1 MRSIERAAVRNQRL
15 NGDLA
20 TLLAWK
26 SDYATQVPVDVVITT
41 NEINDRHGTGVLVK
55 RILEG
60 RRNIFSIR
68 FRNDWGDPQFGDW
81 NLCLKQS
88 GFAPWDTIRPEAFRN
103 ILRLFGGHKVRNVLC
118 VPFLVDEPMAAI
130 ALHEVFGARLCA
142 YVMDDQNVA
151 SNHIPDVLMRE
162 FLQRCSLRLATH
174 PELRVAYERKYG
186 LPFYL
191 LPAVAPDRLI
201 AREPIQPAIALHEK
215 TGGKRGAMIGS
226 FWDQSWF
233 DRLCAALVPTGY
245 SIDWFGNNRS
255 PFVKFPKEQ
264 LLRARI
270 NPRGI
275 VSEDQ
280 LAIELREYP
289 FVIVP
294 TGTFDPSETNTPV
307 TLLSLPG
314 RIPFATA
321 VSQTPILVVGS
332 TSTCAS
338 RFVKHFGIGQ
348 TVGYDRRE
356 LKDAMD
362 RLRDPKAQVAMRSNA
377 ARIAPAFSDC
387 GVVEWLQESM
397 ELGRA
402 ADNRFEDAFEGYEV
416 VGRTP
421 GSAADA
427 LVGF

>member
-1 MRSIERAAVRNQRL
+1 MRSIETAIARNQRL

-20 TLLAWK
+20 ALLAWK
-26 SDYATQVPVDVVITT
+26 SDYATQAPVDVVITT

-81 NLCLKQS
+81 NLYLQQS
-88 GFAPWDTIRPEAFRN
+88 GSAPWDTIRPEAFRN
-103 ILRLFGGHKVRNVLC
+103 VLRIFGGHKVRNVLC
-118 VPFLVDEPMAAI
+118 VPFLVDEPMASI

-151 SNHIPDVLMRE
+151 ANHIPDVLMRE

-201 AREPIQPAIALHEK
+201 AREPTQPQIDIHGADKHEK
-215 TGGKRGAMIGS
+215 ASDKRGAMIGS

-233 DRLCAALVPTGY
+233 DRLCAALAPTGY

-264 LLRARI
+264 LSRARI

-280 LAIELREYP
+280 LAAELREYP

-307 TLLSLPG
+307 TSLSLPG

-338 RFVKHFGIGQ
+338 RFVRHFGIGE
-348 TVGYDRRE
+348 TVSYDRRE

-362 RLRDPKAQVAMRSNA
+362 RLRDPKTQVAMRGNA
-377 ARIAPAFSDC
+377 VRIAHAFSDR

-402 ADNRFEDAFEGYEV
+402 ADNRFEDAFSGYQ
-416 VGRTP
+416 
-421 GSAADA
+421 ADG
-427 LVGF
+427 V

>member
-1 MRSIERAAVRNQRL
+1 
-15 NGDLA
+15 
-20 TLLAWK
+20 
-26 SDYATQVPVDVVITT
+26 
-41 NEINDRHGTGVLVK
+41 
-55 RILEG
+55 
-60 RRNIFSIR
+60 
-68 FRNDWGDPQFGDW
+68 
-81 NLCLKQS
+81 
-88 GFAPWDTIRPEAFRN
+88 
-103 ILRLFGGHKVRNVLC
+103 
-118 VPFLVDEPMAAI
+118 MASI

-151 SNHIPDVLMRE
+151 ANHIPDVLMRE
-162 FLQRCSLRLATH
+162 FLHRCSLRLATH

-201 AREPIQPAIALHEK
+201 AREPTQPQKDIHVVDMHDK

-233 DRLCAALVPTGY
+233 DRLCAALAPTGY

-255 PFVKFPKEQ
+255 PFVRFPKEQ
-264 LLRARI
+264 LLCAGSTRAELF
-270 NPRGI
+270 P
-275 VSEDQ
+275 EDQ
-280 LAIELREYP
+280 LAAALREYP

-294 TGTFDPSETNTPV
+294 TGTFDFSETNTPV
-307 TLLSLPG
+307 TSLSLPG

-332 TSTCAS
+332 TGTCAS

-362 RLRDPKAQVAMRSNA
+362 RLRDPKTQVDMRSNA
-377 ARIAPAFSDC
+377 ARIAPAFSDR

-421 GSAADA
+421 GSQPTPPSAFERSRVAGRGGSGADEGVRPTLALRYGLHMSLLSSVKHILKMCGHALNITVHEQLSAAEVERQANATNVEFKIGKLMETDA
-427 LVGF
+427 GLLQASIHIIENLHALAGQTIVRTDVNCSGQPDAP